1 MLQLIPM
8 LLGITVMSFVIIQ
21 LSPGD
26 FLAEIRL
33 NPIVSQETV
42 DRMRTNFGLD
52 QPLHVQYLR
61 WLTNIV
67 RGDFGYSFAYQVP
80 VLWLVRSRLFNT
92 LLLNIIA
99 LIVAWA
105 IGIPIGLHPP
115 THQYSWSD
123 NLLSLFSYVGISTPT
138 FFSGLLLV
146 FFPFQTR
153 WLPIGGMTSLDYD
166 LFPWYGKAFDVA
178 RHLVIPVMVL
188 GVLAVAGLTRQMRAN
203 LLAVLRQDYVK
214 TARAKGLAERVVVN
228 KHAVR
233 NAINPLIT
241 IFGFELGG
249 LLSGSAILEVVIGWP
264 GLGQLI
270 LDAVVRKDLYVV
282 MGSLVI
288 GGVTLVLGYLIADSL
303 LAYGDPRIRYDR
315 GCRRSKVGDQPRSWR
330 GKPCCHV

>member
-1 MLQLIPM
+1 LIPM

-105 IGIPIGLHPP
+105 IGIPIGIHAA

-138 FFSGLLLV
+138 FFSGLLLLFV
-146 FFPFQTR
+146 AFKTG

-203 LLAVLRQDYVK
+203 LLEVLRQDYVK

-288 GGVTLVLGYLIADSL
+288 GGVTLVLGNLIADIL
-303 LAYGDPRIRYDR
+303 LAYSDPRIRYD
-315 GCRRSKVGDQPRSWR
+315 
-330 GKPCCHV
+330 

>member
-105 IGIPIGLHPP
+105 IGIPIGIHAA

-138 FFSGLLLV
+138 FFSGLLLLFV
-146 FFPFQTR
+146 AFKTG

-203 LLAVLRQDYVK
+203 LLEVLRQDYVK

-288 GGVTLVLGYLIADSL
+288 GGVTLVLGNLIADIL
-303 LAYGDPRIRYDR
+303 LAYSDPRIRYD
-315 GCRRSKVGDQPRSWR
+315 
-330 GKPCCHV
+330 